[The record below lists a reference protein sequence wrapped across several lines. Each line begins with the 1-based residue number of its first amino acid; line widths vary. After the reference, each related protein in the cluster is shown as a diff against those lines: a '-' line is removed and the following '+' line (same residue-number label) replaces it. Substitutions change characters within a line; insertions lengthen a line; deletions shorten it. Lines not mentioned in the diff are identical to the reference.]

1 MSVPIVIYD
10 GECKFCLHCIN
21 WVSKKL
27 DISSLAFQSTDLTK
41 FGLTLEECRQQVFVI
56 DDDKKYGAIDAVI
69 FLLMKRGNT
78 LLSNFLKLLGPLGR
92 WGYFWVASN
101 RQSLIVRLLGR
112 ILSRL
117 SK

>member
-1 MSVPIVIYD
+1 MSAPIVIYD
-10 GECKFCLHCIN
+10 GECKFCLQCIN

-27 DISSLAFQSTDLTK
+27 DISSIAFQSTDLAK
-41 FGLTLEECRQQVFVI
+41 YGLTLKECSQQVFVI
-56 DDDKKYGAIDAVI
+56 DGDEKYGAIDAVI
-69 FLLMKRGNT
+69 FLLKKRGNK
-78 LLSNFLKLLGPLGR
+78 LLSKSLKLLGPLSR

>member
-1 MSVPIVIYD
+1 MSSPIVIYD
-10 GECKFCLHCIN
+10 GECKFCLQCIN

-27 DISSLAFQSTDLTK
+27 EIKALAFQSTDLTK
-41 FGLTLEECRQQVFVI
+41 FGLTLAECRQQVFVI
-56 DDDKKYGAIDAVI
+56 DGDKKYGAVDAVI

-78 LLSNFLKLLGPLGR
+78 LLSNFLKLLGPLGS

>member
-1 MSVPIVIYD
+1 MPAPIVIYD
-10 GECKFCLHCIN
+10 GECKFCLQCIN

-27 DISSLAFQSTDLTK
+27 DISSIAFQSADLSQ

-56 DDDKKYGAIDAVI
+56 DDDKNYGAIDAVI
-69 FLLMKRGNT
+69 FLLKKRGNK
-78 LLSNFLKLLGPLGR
+78 LLSNFLKFLGPLGR

>member
-1 MSVPIVIYD
+1 MSAPIVIYD
-10 GECKFCLHCIN
+10 GECIFCLQCIN
-21 WVSKKL
+21 WASKKL

-78 LLSNFLKLLGPLGR
+78 LLSNFLKLLGPLGS
-92 WGYFWVASN
+92 WGYFWVATHRS
-101 RQSLIVRLLGR
+101 SLIVRLLGR
-112 ILSRL
+112 ILARL